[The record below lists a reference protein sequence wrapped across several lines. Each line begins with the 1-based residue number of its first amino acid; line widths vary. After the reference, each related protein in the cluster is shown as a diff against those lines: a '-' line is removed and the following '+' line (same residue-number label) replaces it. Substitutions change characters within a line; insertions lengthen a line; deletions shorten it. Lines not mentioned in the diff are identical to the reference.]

1 MKTKNTP
8 LIVAALA
15 LAAVTLTLTTGCT
28 AVRVNSDGSGQ
39 YQNGLFEKKF
49 EELEIEKSTN
59 GYRANIKGY
68 TSEARALA
76 EGVAKGVAQGL
87 KPGP

>member
-1 MKTKNTP
+1 MKNKNTP

-15 LAAVTLTLTTGCT
+15 LAAVTLTTGCT
-28 AVRVNSDGSGQ
+28 AVRVHSDGSWQ

>member
-1 MKTKNTP
+1 MKNKNSP

-15 LAAVTLTLTTGCT
+15 LAALTLTTGCT
-28 AVRVNSDGSGQ
+28 AVRVNSDGSWQ
-39 YQNGLFEKKF
+39 YRNGLFERKF

-68 TSEARALA
+68 TSEAQALA
-76 EGVAKGVAQGL
+76 EGVAKGVA
-87 KPGP
+87 